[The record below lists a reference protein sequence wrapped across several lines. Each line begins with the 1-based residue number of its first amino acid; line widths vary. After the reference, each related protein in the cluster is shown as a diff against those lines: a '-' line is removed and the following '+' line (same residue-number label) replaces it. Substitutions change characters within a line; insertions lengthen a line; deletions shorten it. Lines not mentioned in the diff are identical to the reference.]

1 MGALNPTGSEDGH
14 NVEILCHCDNAG
26 MEHGALITAKSK
38 LAREFHLTEGGGEAW
53 AGQLR
58 L

>member
-14 NVEILCHCDNAG
+14 IVEILCHCDNAG

-38 LAREFHLTEGGGEAW
+38 LAREFHLTEGGGEA
-53 AGQLR
+53 
-58 L
+58 